1 MSGSSRKD
9 KLNIHSL
16 CNNSDQEVY
25 QTPQKFDVN
34 DKIVDDAARQ
44 TPTFAAPAST
54 STIASST
61 EHATPQYRT
70 HGHQHSLIS
79 STTSIF
85 SSSSAK
91 TPDSVYSV
99 SSHGHLS
106 SQIST
111 EYTSAQHYS
120 HVNGLVF
127 PAVEHLGSPSSKVLH
142 PTRKPN
148 YAKNIANV
156 SCLFLFND
164 HLTLHMLCS
173 RASQL
178 SVWTKETLIAGI
190 GLSDHTFPTTD
201 YDKFVKNMLDNK
213 NLPATKVA
221 LALYYILK
229 LKEGISTTK
238 VAGINIKGKE
248 KLYLT
253 VAMILASKY
262 LDDGRNQTKD
272 WVSVSGFSLQE
283 LNDAEHNFLSAIDYK
298 LFMSCDEIC
307 SWKHH
312 GLLTWLQIQA
322 FADTQLRVNKTLLE
336 IPLPVSCSLAPPEA
350 AEPTATTTEAPRSSL
365 KRSVDDTSEIP
376 DDLLPSK
383 RVKTW
388 GASQILVPLRDAG
401 SRSAKVEK
409 KINLDKK
416 LSIRDIV
423 QPTEPISTSTPVT
436 LGISLLGAP
445 LVIPTV
451 VPPKHVEVQLEPQ
464 QLFPTQTPPFLLVNV
479 SQDLPFSVSTAASG
493 GPENSAAFGM
503 RYCQNVFGQSVF
515 RPVIVPASTST
526 PSTPEKTGP

>member
-1 MSGSSRKD
+1 M
-9 KLNIHSL
+9 
-16 CNNSDQEVY
+16 
-25 QTPQKFDVN
+25 
-34 DKIVDDAARQ
+34 
-44 TPTFAAPAST
+44 
-54 STIASST
+54 
-61 EHATPQYRT
+61 
-70 HGHQHSLIS
+70 
-79 STTSIF
+79 
-85 SSSSAK
+85 
-91 TPDSVYSV
+91 
-99 SSHGHLS
+99 
-106 SQIST
+106 
-111 EYTSAQHYS
+111 
-120 HVNGLVF
+120 
-127 PAVEHLGSPSSKVLH
+127 
-142 PTRKPN
+142 
-148 YAKNIANV
+148 
-156 SCLFLFND
+156 
-164 HLTLHMLCS
+164 
-173 RASQL
+173 

-201 YDKFVKNMLDNK
+201 YDNFVKNMLDNK

-238 VAGINIKGKE
+238 VTGINIKGKE

-336 IPLPVSCSLAPPEA
+336 IPLPVSCSLAPP
-350 AEPTATTTEAPRSSL
+350 SSF

-464 QLFPTQTPPFLLVNV
+464 QLPPTQTPPFLLVDV
-479 SQDLPFSVSTAASG
+479 SS
-493 GPENSAAFGM
+493 
-503 RYCQNVFGQSVF
+503 VFGINGSVGG
-515 RPVIVPASTST
+515 S
-526 PSTPEKTGP
+526 